1 MAEYFS
7 SRNIPPN
14 AWLGVTVEIARTK
27 SRIDFIRNLHAPIR
41 FISCEPLLEDLGE
54 LDLIGINW
62 VIVGG
67 ESGVQARPMKEEW
80 VLNIKKQADT
90 LHIPFF
96 FKQWGTWSVDGIKG
110 NKKLTANFYRESW
123 FRICQPLKSNF
134 LFRRTNTVQIQTKTV
149 L

>member
-110 NKKLTANFYRESW
+110 NKK
-123 FRICQPLKSNF
+123 
-134 LFRRTNTVQIQTKTV
+134 TNGKLLQGVVVQNMPTIKK
-149 L
+149 